1 MVKKWWFPIAAYV
14 VLCPT
19 CTKKSW
25 MISYKGVTKDVVKCA
40 ECRTF
45 LPQEEEAI
53 KRHMMNEHIMPKQKA
68 VNDIVSDVK
77 EKIQLIKR

>member
-1 MVKKWWFPIAAYV
+1 
-14 VLCPT
+14 
-19 CTKKSW
+19 

-40 ECRTF
+40 ECHTF

-77 EKIQLIKR
+77 EKIQLIQR